1 MSHPLET
8 RRYTELVSKMS
19 YALSLLCTY
28 LEKKIDQIDKEE
40 KVSNDS
46 TTYEV
51 KIKTDNCVEEREFD
65 NIELVKDFVFNIFTD
80 FDINEDTIDDID
92 SHIRELSSGYIIIKN
107 KNNKAR

>member
-28 LEKKIDQIDKEE
+28 LEKKIEQIDKEE

-46 TTYEV
+46 TYKV
-51 KIKTDNCVEEREFD
+51 KIKTDNCVEER
-65 NIELVKDFVFNIFTD
+65 
-80 FDINEDTIDDID
+80 
-92 SHIRELSSGYIIIKN
+92 
-107 KNNKAR
+107 